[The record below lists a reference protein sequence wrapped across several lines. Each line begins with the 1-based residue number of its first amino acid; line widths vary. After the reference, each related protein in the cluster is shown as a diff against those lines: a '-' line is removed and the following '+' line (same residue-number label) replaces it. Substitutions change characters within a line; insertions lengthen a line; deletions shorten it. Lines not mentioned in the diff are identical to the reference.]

1 MTHPHRATKSAHHA
15 HGVRA
20 SRIATLAALA
30 LLASSATRA
39 DARLFFDAADPA
51 LAGATTVVLDSSIG
65 LAPNVLFAQTVQN
78 GVEITFSTA
87 HPNGL
92 SFNGTNLAAFA
103 PGGALVEFDP
113 PVGAVAFSY
122 LFGECFGIATF
133 TGAAGSETF
142 SFPFATARRLVGAS
156 SIGDIARVVLND
168 GCFASGW
175 TDLRFVPGTGTVP
188 TDEADLFASKRALGP
203 YTPPTTTSFEIGIGS
218 AGPDVATGVQIAD
231 FLPRLSTLAAAS
243 VPFTLT
249 PGGTHDVATLTLP
262 DLAANGT
269 ALATVEVVPPPFGA
283 GTFCES
289 ELLNL
294 AIATADS
301 LDPATGDNF
310 ATARVRFDASTRLG
324 EQEICTNAYDDDCD
338 GRPDCSDSVCRS
350 DPHCAPPTISFDP
363 GSVCWGGLQVVPG
376 VGVVDSCGTII
387 AGVTGGPVPPPPPGT
402 AGSCSFP
409 TRCAGTEISVSPH
422 CCDPPPPDRLE
433 WLQRASSCIREAF
446 AQIGGLPP
454 ECIVGREDVGALSWM
469 GMPVDPNFKEA
480 DPPVNVFGHGYTDA
494 GRTMTYR
501 LHYENVGTA
510 DAHDVLVVDPLPD
523 ELDASTLVIAD
534 GGVFDPVAR
543 TITWTDPVVP
553 PFEPRSVSFSV
564 AVRGDAALGTRI
576 RNFGT
581 IVFPDAVPPT
591 RIDTNFVEHL
601 IPVPEQLPVADPVVL
616 GCTESAPGQW
626 RVRLANF
633 GAGFAYGVTATI
645 VDAPAVVQVTDP
657 SARFSHPDDL
667 DPETLATVMPASSAV
682 SDDPVAM
689 TSTAPGDPCET
700 LLWRVAWQNAAGET
714 FTRDVRPA
722 PDADADGVPDERD
735 DCPADFDPQQVDGDG
750 DGTGDACD
758 GCPADAGTTG
768 PCPTP
773 APTAT
778 PTPTESPTPAPT
790 VAPTATPSPL
800 PTASPAPSPSAGS
813 EICGNCLDDDGDGR
827 IDLRDDDCKA
837 AAGGRLGELDVKRGV
852 LSLAPRADRDGVTVR
867 GAFPA
872 PAPGS
877 PALDPPAQGVTVS
890 FFAGDRLIA
899 CFPTPPG
906 EGWKKSFDGRLWL
919 FRDRRDDSLADPETD
934 ERLRLKLA
942 GRKVQI
948 TARFKDV
955 VLRDRAEPGEITTTV
970 QVGPY
975 GFASTERWRERPGR
989 IRLVTP

>member
-1 MTHPHRATKSAHHA
+1 MTHPDRAGKNTHTAHAVRAT
-15 HGVRA
+15 V
-20 SRIATLAALA
+20 IATLLALA
-30 LLASSATRA
+30 LLASPATRA
-39 DARLFFDAADPA
+39 DARLFFDPADPA

-65 LAPNVLFAQTVQN
+65 LAPNVLVAQTVQN
-78 GVEITFSTA
+78 GVEITFTA
-87 HPNGL
+87 THPNGL
-92 SFNGTNLAAFA
+92 SFTGESLASFV
-103 PGGALVEFDP
+103 PDGVRVEFDP

-133 TGAAGSETF
+133 TGAAGSESF
-142 SFPFATARRLVGAS
+142 SFPFGANRQLVGANA
-156 SIGDIARVVLND
+156 IGDIARVTLND

-203 YTPPTTTSFEIGIGS
+203 YDASTATSFEIGVGS
-218 AGPDVATGVQIAD
+218 VGPDVATGVQVAD
-231 FLPRLSTLAAAS
+231 FLPRLSSLLAAD

-249 PGGTHDVATLTLP
+249 QGGSHDVATLALP
-262 DLAANGT
+262 DLSSSGS
-269 ALATVEVVPPPFGA
+269 ALATIEVVPPPFGA
-283 GTFCES
+283 GTFCGS
-289 ELLNL
+289 ALVNV

-301 LDPATGDNF
+301 LDPLTADNV
-310 ATARVRFDASTRLG
+310 AIARVNFDSSTRFG
-324 EQEICTNAYDDDCD
+324 AQEICDNAFDDDCD

-350 DPHCAPPTISFDP
+350 HPHCQPPTITFDP

-387 AGVTGGPVPPPPPGT
+387 AGVTGGPTPPPAPGSP
-402 AGSCSFP
+402 GSCSFP

-422 CCDPPPPDRLE
+422 CCDPPPPGRLE
-433 WLQRASSCIREAF
+433 WLQRAASCIQEAF
-446 AQIGGLPP
+446 AQLGGLSP

-480 DPPVNVFGHGYTDA
+480 DPPVNVFGHGYTEA

-501 LHYENVGTA
+501 LHYENIGTA
-510 DAHDVLVVDPLPD
+510 DAHDVLVIDPLPD
-523 ELDASTLVIAD
+523 ELDESTLAIAD

-553 PFEPRSVSFSV
+553 PFAPRSVSFSV
-564 AVRGDAALGTRI
+564 AVRSDAPLGTRI

-601 IPVPEQLPVADPVVL
+601 IPVPEELPVADPVVL
-616 GCTESAPGQW
+616 GCTASTPGQW
-626 RVRLANF
+626 SVRLANF

-645 VDAPAVVQVTDP
+645 VEAPAVVQVTDP

-667 DPETLATVMPASSAV
+667 DPATLATVMPASRAT
-682 SDDPVAM
+682 SDDPVAL
-689 TSTAPGDPCET
+689 SSSAPGDPCEA
-700 LLWRVAWQNAAGET
+700 LLWRVGWQNAAGES

-722 PDADADGVPDERD
+722 ADGDGDGVPDTRD
-735 DCPADFDPQQVDGDG
+735 DCPADFDPQQRDGDG
-750 DGTGDACD
+750 DGAGDACD
-758 GCPADAGTTG
+758 GCPSDASTTG
-768 PCPTP
+768 PC
-773 APTAT
+773 AT
-778 PTPTESPTPAPT
+778 PTPIATPTPAETPT
-790 VAPTATPSPL
+790 PQ
-800 PTASPAPSPSAGS
+800 PTASPGASPSAGS

-827 IDLRDDDCKA
+827 IDLRDDDCTA
-837 AAGGRLGELDVKRGV
+837 AAGGTLGELDVKRGV

-867 GAFPA
+867 GAFRW
-872 PAPGS
+872 PAPGA
-877 PALDPPAQGVTVS
+877 PALDPPSQGVTVS

-906 EGWKKSFDGRLWL
+906 AGWRKNFNGRQWR
-919 FRDRRDDSLADPETD
+919 FRDRRDDALADPETD
-934 ERLRLKLA
+934 ERLRLELA
-942 GRKVQI
+942 GRNVKI
-948 TARFKDV
+948 NARFKDV
-955 VLRDRAEPGEITTTV
+955 VLRDRAGAGEITTTV

-975 GFASTERWRERPGR
+975 GFVSTDRWRERPGR